1 MMIYQKKLEI
11 LICKGVQG
19 AYFEWSYAS
28 VASKKAE
35 LEPSEV
41 KKREKQCI
49 LEAITNFLYQAKA
62 LD

>member
-28 VASKKAE
+28 VASKRTE

-41 KKREKQCI
+41 EKREKQCI
-49 LEAITNFLYQAKA
+49 LEANTKILY
-62 LD
+62 